1 MKDKKIVLTKSHFQG
16 ISLLDQRFWYLESP
30 HTSLHYHYESYD
42 IKNLEILLIN
52 FQFAKKKQQQDKQF
66 KIPKS
71 ISDAINFC
79 LM

>member
-1 MKDKKIVLTKSHFQG
+1 MKDKKIVLTKSHFHG

-52 FQFAKKKQQQDKQF
+52 FQFAKKKNSS
-66 KIPKS
+66 KISSSKYRNRS
-71 ISDAINFC
+71 A
-79 LM
+79 MQ